1 MKRVLIAAAAS
12 VAMAGALPLAPA
24 NAAGCMKGAVV
35 GGVAGHYMGHHGWLG
50 AAAGCLIG
58 RHRANNAAH
67 PRPMQNNYTTA
78 NSYRYR

>member
-1 MKRVLIAAAAS
+1 MKRVLIAAAL
-12 VAMAGALPLAPA
+12 VAMMGALPLAPA

-35 GGVAGHYMGHHGWLG
+35 GGVAGHYLGHHGWLG

-58 RHRANNAAH
+58 RHRANRVTRE
-67 PRPMQNNYTTA
+67 RPMHNNYTSA

>member
-1 MKRVLIAAAAS
+1 MKRVLIAAAL

-35 GGVAGHYMGHHGWLG
+35 GGVAGHYLGHHGWLG

-58 RHRANNAAH
+58 RHRANSAAH
-67 PRPMQNNYTTA
+67 PRPMQSHNYTTA
-78 NSYRYR
+78 NRYRYR